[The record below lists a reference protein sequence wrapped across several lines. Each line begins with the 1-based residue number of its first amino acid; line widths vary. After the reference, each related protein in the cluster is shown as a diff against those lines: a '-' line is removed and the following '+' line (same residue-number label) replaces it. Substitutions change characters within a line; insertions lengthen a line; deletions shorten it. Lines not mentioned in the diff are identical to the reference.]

1 MEFVKTLQWAEY
13 IAVLSYFPL
22 CMLGLV
28 LHFLKKKVKTESF
41 HEVKQ
46 YFTTHR
52 VSTVTS
58 ILSSIVLLY
67 IFDSMG
73 QLNVVSAILCGYATD
88 SLFQRQIDAVSVRD
102 PNVIRKPDEQ

>member
-1 MEFVKTLQWAEY
+1 MEFVKAFQWAEY
-13 IAVLSYFPL
+13 IAVLSYLPL
-22 CMLGLV
+22 CMLGLM

-88 SLFQRQIDAVSVRD
+88 SLFQRQVDAVRIPD
-102 PNVIRKPDEQ
+102 PTVRKPDEQ